1 MNIDHCDSDYFL
13 SGSNNWLTNKS
24 FKNEEASLKIPD
36 RVIVREIRDEVI
48 QSVKSNQII
57 PKI

>member
-1 MNIDHCDSDYFL
+1 M
-13 SGSNNWLTNKS
+13 NKS